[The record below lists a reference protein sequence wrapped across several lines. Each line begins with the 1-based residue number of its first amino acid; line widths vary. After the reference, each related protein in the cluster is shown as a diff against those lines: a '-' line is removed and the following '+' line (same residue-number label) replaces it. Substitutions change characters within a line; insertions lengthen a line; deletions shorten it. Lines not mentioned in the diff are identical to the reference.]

1 MSHPG
6 PSAVQI
12 VLSEDERTEL
22 VRRAG
27 LPGRWRADRARI
39 ILACAEG
46 MSNAGAAQA
55 LGVAVKSVSKWRRQF
70 AAQRLAGLEDAAP
83 VGRRKAELV
92 LDEAERAQLVRWA
105 RRAKT
110 AQYLA
115 LRSKI
120 VLRCAEGGTNKEAAA
135 DLGVDESTVERWRS
149 RFIAR
154 RLDGLH
160 DEPRPGRPRSILLDQ
175 VEDVITATLEETPG
189 KDTHWSRSSMARRSG
204 LSKSTIGRIWKKFDL
219 KPHLQDSFKLST
231 DPFFVEKVVDVVGLY
246 HNPPEKAVVLCV
258 DEKSQI
264 QALDRS
270 QPVLPMMPG
279 MPERRTHD
287 YLRHGITSLF
297 AAFNIADGTVISEL
311 HRRHRAIEFRK
322 FLVRID
328 KAVPAGL
335 DVHLVCDNYA
345 THNTAEIRAWLARHP
360 RFHVH
365 FTPTGSS
372 WMNQVER
379 WFGLLTDKL
388 IRRGVHTSVQALEND
403 IREWIATWN
412 ESPRPFTWTKTAD
425 EILNSLADYLAK
437 LRADRQKA
445 GKINRWNFRRNTLAE
460 VLSVFGPQGERM
472 HTRARPAQAR

>member
-1 MSHPG
+1 MSHPV
-6 PSAVQI
+6 PSAAVI
-12 VLSEDERTEL
+12 VLSEDERAEL

-27 LPGRWRADRARI
+27 SPARRRADRARI

-46 MSNAGAAQA
+46 MSNAGAARA
-55 LGVAVKSVSKWRRQF
+55 LGMAVKSVSKWRRLF
-70 AAQRLAGLEDAAP
+70 ADQRLAGLEDAAP
-83 VGRRKAELV
+83 IGRPKAELV
-92 LDEAERAQLVRWA
+92 LAEGERAQLIRWA

-115 LRSKI
+115 MRAKI
-120 VLRCAEGGTNKEAAA
+120 VLACAGGGTNKQVAA
-135 DLGVDESTVERWRS
+135 DLGVDESAVDRWRA

-160 DEPRPGRPRSILLDQ
+160 DEPRPGRPPWILLDQ
-175 VEDVITATLEETPG
+175 VEDVVVATLETTPG
-189 KDTHWSRSSMARRSG
+189 KDTHWSRASMARRTG
-204 LSKSTIGRIWKKFDL
+204 LSKSTIGRIWRKFDL

-231 DPFFVEKVVDVVGLY
+231 DPFFVEKVVDVAGLY
-246 HNPPEKAVVLCV
+246 HNPPDKAVVLCV

-322 FLVRID
+322 FLTAID
-328 KAVPAGL
+328 KAVPAAL

-345 THNTAEIRAWLARHP
+345 THNTPEIKTWLARRP

-403 IREWIATWN
+403 IRDWIATWN
-412 ESPRPFTWTKTAD
+412 DNPRPFTWTKTAD
-425 EILNSLADYLAK
+425 EILSSLADYLAK
-437 LRADRQKA
+437 LGTTTTVDEQ
-445 GKINRWNFRRNTLAE
+445 N
-460 VLSVFGPQGERM
+460 
-472 HTRARPAQAR
+472 

>member
-1 MSHPG
+1 MAMSHPG
-6 PSAVQI
+6 PSPAEI
-12 VLSEDERTEL
+12 VLSDDERAEL

-27 LPGRWRADRARI
+27 LPGRRQADRARI
-39 ILACAEG
+39 ILACADG

-70 AAQRLAGLEDAAP
+70 ASQRLAGLEDAAP
-83 VGRRKAELV
+83 IGRPKAELV
-92 LDEAERAQLVRWA
+92 LTEAERAQLTRWA

-120 VLRCAEGGTNKEAAA
+120 VLACADGRMNKQAAA
-135 DLGVDESTVERWRS
+135 DLGVDESTVDRWRA

-160 DEPRPGRPRSILLDQ
+160 DERRPGRPPSILLDQ
-175 VEDVITATLEETPG
+175 VEDVVVATLESLPG
-189 KDTHWSRSSMARRSG
+189 QDTHWSRASMAARTG
-204 LSKSTIGRIWKKFDL
+204 LSKSTIGRIWRKFDL

-231 DPFFVEKVVDVVGLY
+231 DPFFVDKVVDVVGLY
-246 HNPPEKAVVLCV
+246 HNPPERAVVLCV

-322 FLVRID
+322 FLAAID
-328 KAVPAGL
+328 KAVPASL

-345 THNTAEIRAWLARHP
+345 THNTAEIRTWLARHP

-403 IREWIATWN
+403 IRDWIATWN
-412 ESPRPFTWTKTAD
+412 DNPRPFTWTKTAD

-437 LRADRQKA
+437 VGTGHRTDEQD
-445 GKINRWNFRRNTLAE
+445 
-460 VLSVFGPQGERM
+460 
-472 HTRARPAQAR
+472 

>member
-1 MSHPG
+1 MPG
-6 PSAVQI
+6 PSAVPI
-12 VLSEDERTEL
+12 VLSEDERAEL
-22 VRRAG
+22 ERRARG
-27 LPGRWRADRARI
+27 PGRWRADRARI

-46 MSNAGAAQA
+46 MSNAVAAQA

-70 AAQRLAGLEDAAP
+70 ADQRLAGLENAGP
-83 VGRRKAELV
+83 VGRRSAELV
-92 LDEAERAQLVRWA
+92 LTEAERDQLARWA

-115 LRSKI
+115 LRAKI
-120 VLRCAEGGTNKEAAA
+120 VLRCAEGGTNKQAAS
-135 DLGVDESTVERWRS
+135 DLGIDESTVERWRA

-154 RLDGLH
+154 RCEGLH
-160 DEPRPGRPRSILLDQ
+160 DEPRPGRPPSILLDQ
-175 VEDVITATLEETPG
+175 VEDVITATLETTPG
-189 KDTHWSRSSMARRSG
+189 KDTHWSRSSMAARTG
-204 LSKSTIGRIWKKFDL
+204 LSKSTIGRIWQKFDL
-219 KPHLQDSFKLST
+219 KPHLQDSFKLSN

-322 FLVRID
+322 FLAAID

-345 THNTAEIRAWLARHP
+345 THNTPEIRTWLARHP

-388 IRRGVHTSVQALEND
+388 IRRGVHTSVQALEHD

-412 ESPRPFTWTKTAD
+412 DNPRPFTWTKTAD
-425 EILNSLADYLAK
+425 EILNSLAGYLAK
-437 LRADRQKA
+437 LRPDQQ
-445 GKINRWNFRRNTLAE
+445 N
-460 VLSVFGPQGERM
+460 
-472 HTRARPAQAR
+472 